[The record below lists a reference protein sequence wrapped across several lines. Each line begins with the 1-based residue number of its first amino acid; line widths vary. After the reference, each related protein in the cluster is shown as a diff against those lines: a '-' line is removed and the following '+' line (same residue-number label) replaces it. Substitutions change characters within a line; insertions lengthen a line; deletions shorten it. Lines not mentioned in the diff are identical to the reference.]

1 MSTIRFPFHH
11 AVQHTSNAADVT
23 VTSGDL
29 KIGYEKAANYN
40 AFDLTTTKHY
50 WVDLYFEIPS
60 DAYKY
65 TYQGYAKPLFQTETK
80 TRIYSKEVHNSSV
93 VQYFIEDKE
102 YASDAE
108 VISDMFEGIT
118 HLIPPGE
125 PLTHRFYF
133 DESAF
138 NTMQTSE
145 SEYVD
150 YITPTTSGGT
160 NEHQTYDGDTLD
172 VYQKSGLLKTL
183 KDVEN
188 TYIEFEAT
196 EAEMFIAPTYPVDIY
211 ARNDRDLTVAWTN
224 SNNINRDDDYFY
236 VTGSTI
242 KISDSA
248 SHSVTKTVTGSDS
261 YKVFSTTDISGLSIG
276 ECSVEVE
283 CATNY
288 GDTVTKTWN
297 FSLVGETNAP
307 EIIYVSD
314 NSYPTIVWT
323 ISNQTAFEIR
333 ISNAVGVVYESGMV
347 AESSTRRYQISKLLE
362 DGDYS
367 IEMRCLNQYGVFT
380 AWASFFKRLY
390 PSKPS
395 PCEEI
400 IISARN
406 DFGISGQ
413 AFSLTPGDLMLVR
426 RKDSNSEPEM
436 IAKWNFG
443 SNIPID
449 YFVGLNDPHEYTIRV
464 YVESWLSGG
473 YADGEWIDGV
483 LNYDGVVIR
492 DADDYS
498 RFVHVWMSEDRDIK
512 YRYDEQRS
520 DVLTRCVGR
529 DFPVAEQGEWQTSI
543 RTFTGYVSVD
553 DFVKLQYMKKN
564 STHVLFQG
572 QKEYFPC
579 YFEFSDQGEYING
592 GRIVSFQLTRIDGDR

>member
-11 AVQHTSNAADVT
+11 AVQHTSGEADVT

-40 AFDLTTTKHY
+40 AFNLNSTKHY
-50 WVDLYFEIPS
+50 WVDFYFSIPS

-242 KISDSA
+242 KISDSD

-261 YKVFSTTDISGLSIG
+261 YKVFSTSDISSLSTG
-276 ECSVEVE
+276 ACTVKVD
-283 CATNY
+283 CTTNY
-288 GDTVTKTWN
+288 GDTITKTWS
-297 FSLVGETNAP
+297 FELVGETDAP
-307 EIIYVSD
+307 EITWISS
-314 NSYPTIVWT
+314 NSYPEIVWQIT
-323 ISNQTAFEIR
+323 NQTAFEIR
-333 ISNAVGVVYESGMV
+333 ISDSSGIVYDSGMIP
-347 AESSTRRYQISKLLE
+347 STTLRRYQIPQLLE
-362 DGDYS
+362 DGEYS
-367 IEMRCLNQYGVFT
+367 VEMRCINQYGYIT
-380 AWASFFKRLY
+380 EWGSFYLDLH
-390 PSKPS
+390 PAKPD
-395 PCEEI
+395 PPGEVL
-400 IISARN
+400 ISARE
-406 DFGISGQ
+406 DFGIIGKAFQLPLGQ
-413 AFSLTPGDLMLVR
+413 FMLVR
-426 RKDSNSEPEM
+426 RKDSNSKVEKVVDWMPGED
-436 IAKWNFG
+436 A
-443 SNIPID
+443 ID

-464 YVESWLSGG
+464 YTESWVTGG
-473 YADGEWIDGV
+473 YSDGEWFDGV
-483 LNYDGVVIR
+483 LNYDGIVIR

-529 DFPVAEQGEWQTSI
+529 DFPVAEQGEWQTST
-543 RTFTGYVSVD
+543 RTFTGYVSGEE
-553 DFVKLQYMKKN
+553 FVKLQYMKKN